1 MGLKNQ
7 KKLFYTVNNQS
18 IDTIKLITTR
28 HEKCFHID
36 VDINWLLFYIARG
49 QRQDEVVKIVSN
61 FLLFFAD
68 AGFIITPICDGA
80 RHYSKRASIKRR
92 ADRERLRAGCF
103 VARCEVIQLSGQ
115 ILNPDADSDVT
126 NLKTIRSDRDK
137 K

>member
-7 KKLFYTVNNQS
+7 KNLFYTADNQPLD
-18 IDTIKLITTR
+18 IIKMMTTR
-28 HEKCFHID
+28 HEKRFRVD
-36 VDINWLLFYIARG
+36 VDVNWLLFNIACG
-49 QRQDEVVKIVSN
+49 QRKDEVVKKVAN